1 MYRVSRYPHGAFSWS
16 ECRCPDAEAG
26 AQFYSQLMD
35 WEPVKIPIEDGEGDD
50 YLFLKEGVPVAGLAA
65 QPSDMPDAPATWRCY
80 VTVSDVDA
88 LAGRIPELGG
98 TVTLPPEDVA
108 DHGRMLLLRDP
119 GGAELALWQA
129 GAMIGAGFVNRPGA
143 ISWHERCSEDDA
155 REKAFYGALLG
166 WDYFEDFRGYTRII
180 NRGRENGGI
189 LLRGVT
195 SAAKKAAWSPYISV
209 ADIVRKTAQITEL
222 GGRVLDGPFSVGD
235 VGTYIVFADA
245 QGARACMIQ
254 LAQPEPWRES

>member
-1 MYRVSRYPHGAFSWS
+1 MYRVSRYPHGTFSWS

-26 AQFYSQLMD
+26 AQFYSELMD
-35 WEPVKIPIEDGEGDD
+35 WQPVKIPIGDGEGDD

-65 QPSDMPDAPATWRCY
+65 HPPDMPDAPAFWRCY

-108 DHGRMLLLRDP
+108 DRGRMLRLRDP

-129 GAMIGAGFVNRPGA
+129 GTMIGAGFVNRPGA
-143 ISWHERCSEDDA
+143 ISWHERCTEDDA

-166 WDYFEDFRGYTRII
+166 WEYFQDFRGYTRII

-189 LLRGVT
+189 LLRSVT

-222 GGRVLDGPFSVGD
+222 GGASWMAPSASGMSARTSFLPTRRGPGP
-235 VGTYIVFADA
+235 A
-245 QGARACMIQ
+245 
-254 LAQPEPWRES
+254 